1 MELLRETVFPLEFKA
16 PVGLPGECTGRR
28 FGAMADIDL
37 EAWLAA
43 FLTQN
48 GGVAGTVHL
57 REGDALVLSAAKNI
71 PPKVVEITRTIPR
84 GKGMAGL
91 AWERDATVATCNLK
105 SDATGDV
112 RPGAKAVDAQ
122 AALAIPVRA
131 ADGALRAV
139 VGIAFLGEREFAEE
153 ELARFERLAATL
165 PG

>member
-1 MELLRETVFPLEFKA
+1 MAET
-16 PVGLPGECTGRR
+16 
-28 FGAMADIDL
+28 DL

-43 FLTQN
+43 FLTRN

-57 REGDALVLSAAKNI
+57 RDGEALVLSAAKNI

-105 SDATGDV
+105 SDTSGDV

-122 AALAIPVRA
+122 AALAIPVRGP
-131 ADGALRAV
+131 DGALRAV
-139 VGIAFLGEREFAEE
+139 VGIAFLGERDFSDD
-153 ELARFERLAATL
+153 ELLHFERLAADL
-165 PG
+165 PSALPNDL